1 MERARWGSNLGFI
14 LAATGSAVGLGA
26 IWKFPYVTAHQGSG
40 AFLLLFAVLTLTIGL
55 SLLRVEMTIG
65 RAGNAGAY
73 GAYRKLGGPVWGLVG
88 LLGVLASAIVL
99 SYYSVVGGWTV
110 AYILSTTTTALTRDA
125 DTLHANFAALAGHP
139 WKAMVFHAVFMLAT
153 MAGVAGG
160 VRGGIERLAKVLMP
174 CLFVMMCLL
183 IVRGLMIPG
192 AWAGVSAFLV
202 PDFAGLTMQSLLDAL
217 GLSFFTL
224 SLALGIMS
232 TYGSYL
238 PAKANISRSAL
249 TVALLTLFSCVL
261 GGLLVLPPAYAL
273 GLDQGAGPSLT
284 FVTMPIVFSYL
295 PWGNLFGTVFF
306 SLLFIAALTS
316 SISMLEVVVAFLMEH
331 ARLSRRT
338 ACASAGLVLFCIGT
352 LASLSMGDIP
362 ALQWNGRNAFE
373 WFDLVA
379 TNIMLPVGGLFTAL
393 FAGWI
398 IWPVLQTQWYGQA
411 KPGAAITGRRV
422 LIGVIAPI
430 AIGIILWNGLSG

>member
-40 AFLLLFAVLTLTIGL
+40 AFLLLFTALTLTIGL
-55 SLLRVEMTIG
+55 ALLRVEMTIG
-65 RAGNAGAY
+65 RAGNAGAF
-73 GAYRKLGGPVWGLVG
+73 GAYRHLGGNAWSVVG
-88 LLGVLASAIVL
+88 LLGVLASATIL
-99 SYYSVVGGWTV
+99 SYYSVVGGWTI
-110 AYILSTTTTALTRDA
+110 AYIWKTMTTALTRDPN
-125 DTLHANFAALAGHP
+125 TLQANFAALAQHP
-139 WKAMVFHAVFMLAT
+139 WQPLFYHALFMLAT
-153 MAGVAGG
+153 VAGVVGG
-160 VRGGIERLAKVLMP
+160 VRGGIERLSKVLMP
-174 CLFVMMCLL
+174 CLFLMMCLL
-183 IVRGLMIPG
+183 IVRGLMVPG
-192 AWAGVSAFLV
+192 ALAGVTAFLV

-224 SLALGIMS
+224 SLALGIMP

-238 PAKANISRSAL
+238 PKSANLNRSAL
-249 TVALLTLFSCVL
+249 TVALLTLLSCIL

-306 SLLFIAALTS
+306 GLLFIAALTS

-331 ARLSRRT
+331 AGLKRRG
-338 ACASAGLVLFCIGT
+338 ACVVAGGGLFLLGT
-352 LASLSMGDIP
+352 LASLSMGGLP
-362 ALQWNGRNAFE
+362 ALQWAGRNAFE
-373 WFDLVA
+373 WFDVVA

-393 FAGWI
+393 FAGWV
-398 IWPVLQTQWYGQA
+398 IWDVLQKEWYGTPR
-411 KPGAAITGRRV
+411 PGPAAIWRRI
-422 LIGVIAPI
+422 LIGIIAPI
-430 AIGIILWNGLSG
+430 AIGTILWNGLHT